1 MPNKGSYFRKIKVHT
16 NKGQYG
22 DGCKSR
28 PYFVFLRAMRQ
39 VLCLYKYLIFTE
51 W

>member
-1 MPNKGSYFRKIKVHT
+1 MPNKGSYFRKIKMHT
-16 NKGQYG
+16 NIGNMGTAVKAVL
-22 DGCKSR
+22 DL
-28 PYFVFLRAMRQ
+28 FLRAMRQ